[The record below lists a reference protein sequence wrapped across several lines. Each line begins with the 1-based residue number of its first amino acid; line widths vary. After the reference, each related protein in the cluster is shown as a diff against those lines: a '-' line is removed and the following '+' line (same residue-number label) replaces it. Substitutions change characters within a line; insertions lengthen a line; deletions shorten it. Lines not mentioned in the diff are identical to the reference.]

1 MSNLYKIWQNTEG
14 QTLYHVLSAPQK
26 LVPGNLPFLSILIGF
41 LSLNTTIFGNLF
53 CICIFFFLFST
64 LLYYLVCSLLKS
76 VVLMPLHSLKPLH
89 TAIAQRYRNKC
100 QTLSFLI
107 KNGCRKISFDRYFLY
122 YVNIVENTS
131 FLSCLTENEVDLFLS
146 NELWQLEYLES
157 WSGNLS
163 FSLSSCP
170 CWL

>member
-41 LSLNTTIFGNLF
+41 LSLNTMIFGNLF
-53 CICIFFFLFST
+53 CIFFLI
-64 LLYYLVCSLLKS
+64 LYSPCILVCSLLKS

-89 TAIAQRYRNKC
+89 TAIEQRYRNKC

-107 KNGCRKISFDRYFLY
+107 KNGCRKISFDRYFLD

-131 FLSCLTENEVDLFLS
+131 FLSCLTENEEMRLTYFWVMS
-146 NELWQLEYLES
+146 C
-157 WSGNLS
+157 GN
-163 FSLSSCP
+163 
-170 CWL
+170 